1 MRWLVVHPG
10 PSFSV
15 QDVHDGWVAALRE
28 LGEQVHEYNLGD
40 RLNAYGNALLE
51 IGQRPSGAIDLRRM
65 YTPDQVVELAVNGL
79 YAALYKIRPD
89 IMLVI
94 SAFYVPAELLELAR
108 RSGTAVI
115 LLHTE
120 SPYEDAR
127 QLKLAPYAD
136 MNLLNDPIHIED
148 YLAVGQALYLP
159 HAYRPDVH
167 HPGPPVDGYRSDFA
181 FVGTGFA
188 SRITFFEQLDLSGLD
203 VLLAGNWA
211 QLSNDSPLVKH
222 VAHDLHEC
230 LDNAKT
236 ADVYRS
242 ATAGLNLYRREAQDP
257 ELVQGSALGPREV
270 EMAACGLF
278 FLRDPR
284 PEGDEL
290 LSMLPTFT
298 DPGEAS
304 ELLRWWLAHDSAR
317 EQATAAA
324 RAAIETRTFRNHA
337 AALLRRIVQ

>member
-1 MRWLVVHPG
+1 MRWLVAHPG

-15 QDVHDGWVAALRE
+15 QDVYDGWVAALRE
-28 LGEQVHEYNLGD
+28 LGETVHEFNLGD

-51 IGQRPSGAIDLRRM
+51 IGERPGGLIDLRRM

-79 YAALYKIRPD
+79 YAALYKVRPD
-89 IMLVI
+89 VLLVV
-94 SAFYVPAELLELAR
+94 SAFYVPKELLELAR

-127 QLKLAPYAD
+127 QLELAPYAD

-148 YLAVGQALYLP
+148 YLRVGQALYLP

-167 HPGPPVDGYRSDFA
+167 HPGAPVEEYRSDFA

-188 SRITFFEQLDLSGLD
+188 SRIAFFEQLDLSGLD

-211 QLSNDSPLVKH
+211 QLSNDSPLAKH

-230 LDNAKT
+230 LDNVKT

-242 ATAGLNLYRREAQDP
+242 ASAGLNLYRREAQDP
-257 ELVQGSALGPREV
+257 ELVQGLAMGPREV

-278 FLRDPR
+278 FARDPR

-290 LSMLPTFT
+290 LPMLPTFT
-298 DPGEAS
+298 TPAEAS
-304 ELLRWWLAHDSAR
+304 EVLRWWLAHDTYR
-317 EQATAAA
+317 EQAAAAA
-324 RAAIETRTFRNHA
+324 REAVAGRTFRNHA
-337 AALLRRIVQ
+337 AALLRRIVP